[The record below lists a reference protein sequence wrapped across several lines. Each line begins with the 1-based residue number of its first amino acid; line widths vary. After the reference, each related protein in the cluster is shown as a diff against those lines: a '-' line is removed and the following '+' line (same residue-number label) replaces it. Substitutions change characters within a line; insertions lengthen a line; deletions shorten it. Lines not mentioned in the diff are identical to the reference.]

1 MSSDRYSKLEGAFYN
16 TLLAISRKRRID
28 HVRYVDMIDKFELT
42 SIEAYIRKQRLL
54 YAGRL
59 IRMDN
64 SRLPKIIFFSD
75 IQGQRR
81 KGPPTKTWR
90 DNVKDDLDKFG
101 IDKSTWMEKAKNE
114 ESWKKAVEEG
124 RDRFEVKWK
133 WDKEVAKSKL
143 SLYLSH
149 NRKRKRPYELYT
161 SIRKK
166 KAIATL
172 TTRTTKKRPKI
183 TKITLS
189 PGTIHARNRRLVQN
203 YIIAFALGKGKRKGV
218 LDRHHLNTTK
228 QRRVPGGEL

>member
-1 MSSDRYSKLEGAFYN
+1 VY
-16 TLLAISRKRRID
+16 
-28 HVRYVDMIDKFELT
+28 
-42 SIEAYIRKQRLL
+42 
-54 YAGRL
+54 
-59 IRMDN
+59 
-64 SRLPKIIFFSD
+64 
-75 IQGQRR
+75 
-81 KGPPTKTWR
+81 
-90 DNVKDDLDKFG
+90 
-101 IDKSTWMEKAKNE
+101 E

-172 TTRTTKKRPKI
+172 TKRTTKKRPKI
-183 TKITLS
+183 TVS
-189 PGTIHARNRRLVQN
+189 PSTIHAANRRLVQN
-203 YIIAFALGKGKRKGV
+203 YIIAFALGKGERKGV

-228 QRRVPGGEL
+228 TKKGS